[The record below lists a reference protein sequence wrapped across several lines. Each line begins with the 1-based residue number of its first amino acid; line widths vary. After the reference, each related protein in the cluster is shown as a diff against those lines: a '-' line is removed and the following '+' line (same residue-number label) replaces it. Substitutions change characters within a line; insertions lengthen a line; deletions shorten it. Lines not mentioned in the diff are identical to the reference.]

1 VFSAERI
8 PFLPDVPTA
17 KEQGYDVVVAQYRF
31 LTAPK
36 GTPDDVKAKIADAA
50 KKTFAT
56 DAYKKFNE
64 ANFLTP
70 REVGADEIKKIL
82 DEATAKYKAQLDE
95 YGISLA
101 AKK

>member
-1 VFSAERI
+1 
-8 PFLPDVPTA
+8 VPTA

-36 GTPDDVKAKIADAA
+36 GTPDDEKTKIADAA
-50 KKTFAT
+50 KLTFAT

-70 REVGADEIKKIL
+70 REVGPDEIKKIL
-82 DEATAKYKAQLDE
+82 DEAAVKYKAQLDE